1 MALLIDG
8 YNLIHAAGIIGRGV
22 GPGGLERARQAL
34 LNFLVETVNPSE
46 LSRTTVVFD
55 AALAPKG
62 LPRRVKYREIHVRF
76 ASDHEDADALL
87 EELIAEDSA
96 PRKLTVVSSDH
107 RVQRA
112 ARRRRA
118 IAVDSDI
125 WFSGAI
131 RARRTRQDP
140 SAEKE
145 DVKPPTPLGETEVR
159 LWVEQFLEMTI
170 SDPQTE
176 KQIDEMEDP
185 FPPGYAEDLP

>member
-34 LNFLVETVNPSE
+34 LNFLVETVKPSE
-46 LSRTTVVFD
+46 LTRTTVVFD

-118 IAVDSDI
+118 IAVDSDL

-131 RARRTRQDP
+131 RERRTRQDP
-140 SAEKE
+140 SAEKD

>member
-34 LNFLVETVNPSE
+34 LNFLVETVKPSE

-131 RARRTRQDP
+131 RERRTRQDP
-140 SAEKE
+140 SSEKE

-159 LWVEQFLEMTI
+159 LWVEQFLEMTV